1 MTDQFSE
8 SPQLPAA
15 DMERLAAEVK
25 MHQENP
31 EHRLI
36 SGHQL
41 VKRSLETIHE
51 KAAPVPAAAPAAP
64 AGNDDDAL
72 LPSYAQNAPAPTKIE
87 IEHLLGVAFREGI
100 LKASAE
106 AAGSSPF
113 VLDAFHDALAGK
125 LYPELQKR
133 GIVH

>member
-8 SPQLPAA
+8 TPELPAG
-15 DMERLAAEVK
+15 DMERLTAEVQK
-25 MHQENP
+25 HQENP

-51 KAAPVPAAAPAAP
+51 KAAPSPSAAPAP
-64 AGNDDDAL
+64 AAGTDDDAL
-72 LPSYAQNAPAPTKIE
+72 LPQYAKNAPTPTKIE

-106 AAGSSPF
+106 AASSSPF